1 MSCSCLGT
9 GKTYLGVKIAE
20 LLLHNRSVWCPQTE
34 ENSPILMVCQTNH
47 ALDQFLEHI
56 INRLK
61 MNDGRIRSDFSSL
74 IETFILVLRIDS
86 CWWSMPERNYS
97 SIFIDKSSTK
107 LSRQTSHTI
116 DYP

>member
-56 INRLK
+56 IN
-61 MNDGRIRSDFSSL
+61 
-74 IETFILVLRIDS
+74 
-86 CWWSMPERNYS
+86 
-97 SIFIDKSSTK
+97 
-107 LSRQTSHTI
+107 
-116 DYP
+116 